1 MSRTAP
7 EERWRKHVYERF
19 TALRQSGE
27 LEKLRAEGQDIMKR
41 LGILTRKRLLT
52 TQEWWQTFS
61 QRASSPEYRAWHDK
75 CRIVGERFGLAPW
88 VVAMACLLRGYQPEK
103 QPHVMEAEWP
113 RIRVVSES
121 TEPLFLQ
128 WLSYEAQRLGL
139 YVIQRHGSVETT
151 LLNLNGAPSNQ
162 LSPSQRPP
170 RDRAFYMR
178 VETPPGYP
186 PEAASQL
193 HKEAGRLAKE
203 LLRRLGYSIPQR
215 LRTSRVATMADKLR
229 VADEHLACG
238 DVYRI
243 MDKIYGD
250 KDITRDRQRR
260 STIKTRRHRLKK
272 RLTKPYELEA

>member
-1 MSRTAP
+1 MATTTP
-7 EERWRKHVYERF
+7 EERWRRHVYERF

-27 LEKLRAEGQDIMKR
+27 LEKLRAEGQDILKR

-52 TQEWWQTFS
+52 AQEWWQTFS

-75 CRIVGERFGLAPW
+75 CRTVGERFGLAPW

-151 LLNLNGAPSNQ
+151 LLNLNGAPSNP

-170 RDRAFYMR
+170 RNTAFHMR
-178 VETPPGYP
+178 VETPTGYP
-186 PEAASQL
+186 PEAANHLQ
-193 HKEAGRLAKE
+193 KEAGRLAKE
-203 LLRRLGYSIPQR
+203 LLMRLGYSIPQR
-215 LRTSRVATMADKLR
+215 LRTSSMVSMADKLR
-229 VADEHLACG
+229 VADEHLAYG

-243 MDKIYGD
+243 MDKVYGD
-250 KDITRDRQRR
+250 EDITRDRQRR